1 MAAGSSWAQGGEKGD
16 ENRKERMA
24 KLKRAFIEEELEMTA
39 EESEKFMPLYDKKE
53 KDLMRIRVEMKEE
66 RKKGKKNEDMT
77 EKEFLASVERVS
89 ELRKEEVDV
98 MEDFL
103 KSALPVLGLERTK
116 KLPEL
121 DKRFKMR
128 LEQRM
133 KEREMDQ
140 RRQERPMDRD

>member
-1 MAAGSSWAQGGEKGD
+1 
-16 ENRKERMA
+16 
-24 KLKRAFIEEELEMTA
+24 
-39 EESEKFMPLYDKKE
+39 
-53 KDLMRIRVEMKEE
+53 MRIRVEMKEE